1 MQRGMSMG
9 RRFLVTWSSV
19 LLFAGCG
26 GSHDPA
32 RQNASGPAEPPAPAA
47 SSAPEAAAPS
57 AAAPADALHQ
67 GLAKPAVAENLGPD
81 VAVGAIQLKA
91 PEGWTRKQPR
101 SQFIA
106 AEFAL
111 PKAEGDE
118 LDGRLTVSLAG
129 GSVADNV
136 KRWRDQFG
144 GKPEKDSQQELDIAG
159 FKVTVVDFI
168 GSFADQPG
176 PFAPAVERPGYRML
190 AAIVPVG
197 EQLHF
202 IKAYGPQ
209 KTMADQEDAFHAFL
223 QTLQK
228 K

>member
-1 MQRGMSMG
+1 MQSMISTG
-9 RRFLVTWSSV
+9 RRFLVTWSCV
-19 LLFAGCG
+19 LFLAGCG

-32 RQNASGPAEPPAPAA
+32 RQNVSGPAEPTAPVAA
-47 SSAPEAAAPS
+47 SAPDASVPS
-57 AAAPADALHQ
+57 VAAPADAIHQ
-67 GLAKPAVAENLGPD
+67 GLAQPAVTENLGPE
-81 VAVGAIQLKA
+81 VVVGAVQLKA

-144 GKPEKDSQQELDIAG
+144 GKPEKDQQQEQEIAG
-159 FKVTVVDFI
+159 LRVT
-168 GSFADQPG
+168 
-176 PFAPAVERPGYRML
+176 
-190 AAIVPVG
+190 
-197 EQLHF
+197 
-202 IKAYGPQ
+202 
-209 KTMADQEDAFHAFL
+209 
-223 QTLQK
+223 
-228 K
+228 